1 VRGQTFEMQL
11 LWSSFVVLL
20 VLQLRPNQG
29 QRVVGPYPDE
39 RTPSGRIKGGE
50 VAEPGFAPYQVSL
63 QSTIGSHNCGGS
75 ILNERWILTAGHC
88 VQNYTPDRVNV
99 ITGTNQ
105 FREPGAIYYTEEI
118 HMHCMYDQ
126 PYMHNDI
133 ALLKLSENITFNAV
147 TQPVNLP
154 SGPSKPGDVI
164 VLTGWGAETP
174 NGGSLADLN
183 KLTLGFV
190 SFEECYA
197 IFNQT
202 ANLGVGHIC
211 TFSQEGEGSC
221 HGDSGGPLVSNGAVV
236 GVVNWG
242 RPCGMGYPDVQAN
255 VYYYLDWIRNKISG
269 ETKC

>member
-1 VRGQTFEMQL
+1 VRIGTLKMQFLWL
-11 LWSSFVVLL
+11 LSLL
-20 VLQLRPNQG
+20 VLLLLQPNEG
-29 QRVVGPYPDE
+29 KRVVGPNSE
-39 RTPSGRIKGGE
+39 STITGRIKGGE
-50 VAEPGFAPYQVSL
+50 EAEVGFAPYQVSL
-63 QSTIGSHNCGGS
+63 QPIVGSHNCGGS

-88 VQNYTPDRVNV
+88 VQNYSPERVNV
-99 ITGTNQ
+99 ITGTNLYK
-105 FREPGAIYYTEEI
+105 EPGAIYYTEEI

-133 ALLKLSENITFNAV
+133 ALLKLTENITFNAV
-147 TQPVNLP
+147 TQPIGLP
-154 SGPSKPGDVI
+154 SRALQATDEI
-164 VLTGWGAETP
+164 ILTGWGAQEP
-174 NGGSLADLN
+174 NGGSQEKLH

-202 ANLGVGHIC
+202 SNLGVGHIC
-211 TFSQEGEGSC
+211 TFSQEGQGTC

-242 RPCGMGYPDVQAN
+242 RPCGMGYPDAQAN

-269 ETKC
+269 NSQC